1 MLYSPP
7 DPIDKEV
14 EAVTGKRP
22 LHFKSYLPGTLFILP
37 AFVLF
42 AVFIFIPLFYG
53 LVMSFTDYGGFNI
66 KPEFVG
72 FDNYARLLK
81 DDYFLISL
89 TNNLIYTLMFV
100 PLTMLLALLS
110 AVALNRILHLRRY
123 LRMAFYF
130 PQITSMVSIAI
141 VWGLLFNPMSG
152 PINHMLKAIGIANP
166 PEWLMSSQWALLAVV
181 LVAVWKSFG
190 YYMII
195 LLAGIQGI
203 PGHLYEAARL
213 DGANRFKQ
221 FMYVTL
227 PSLSP
232 TLFMVLILT
241 IINSF
246 QVFDLVSV
254 MTDGGPGRSTNVL
267 VFRIYQEAF
276 IHYRMGYAAAMS
288 TVLFLIIVIISV
300 IQFRLEKKWVTY

>member
-1 MLYSPP
+1 MISQRLR
-7 DPIDKEV
+7 
-14 EAVTGKRP
+14 G
-22 LHFKSYLPGTLFILP
+22 FKSYVPGTLFILP

-42 AVFIFIPLFYG
+42 AVFIFIPLIYG
-53 LVMSFTDYGGFNI
+53 LGMSFTDYGGFNL
-66 KPEFVG
+66 KANFVG
-72 FDNYARLLK
+72 AGNYAKLFH

-89 TNNLIYTLMFV
+89 KNNIIYTLVFV
-100 PLTMLLALLS
+100 PLTVLLALLS
-110 AVALNRILHLRRY
+110 AVALNGVRHLRKY

-152 PINHMLKAIGIANP
+152 PINTVLKGIGIANP
-166 PEWLMSSQWALLAVV
+166 PEWLMSSHWALLAVI

-203 PGHLYEAARL
+203 PEHLYESAKL
-213 DGANRFKQ
+213 DGANKFQQ
-221 FMYVTL
+221 FVYITL

-232 TLFMVLILT
+232 TLFMVLVLT

-288 TVLFLIIVIISV
+288 AVLFLIIMVISL
-300 IQFRLEKKWVTY
+300 IQFRMEKKWVTY

>member
-1 MLYSPP
+1 MTS
-7 DPIDKEV
+7 
-14 EAVTGKRP
+14 KR
-22 LHFKSYLPGTLFILP
+22 LANYKSYVPGTLFILP

-42 AVFIFIPLFYG
+42 AVFIFVPLIYG
-53 LVMSFTDYGGFNI
+53 FVMSFTDYGGFNVTPNFI
-66 KPEFVG
+66 G
-72 FDNYARLLK
+72 LNNYAHLFK
-81 DDYFLISL
+81 DDYFLVSL
-89 TNNLIYTLMFV
+89 KNNLVYTALFV
-100 PLTMLLALLS
+100 PLTMVLS
-110 AVALNRILHLRRY
+110 LFAAIALNNVLHLRKY

-130 PQITSMVSIAI
+130 PYITSMVSIAI
-141 VWGLLFNPMSG
+141 AWGLLFNPVSG
-152 PINHMLKAIGIANP
+152 PINYMLKAIGIANP
-166 PEWLMSSQWALLAVV
+166 PEWLMSSQWALLAII

-203 PGHLYEAARL
+203 PEHLYEAAEL
-213 DGANRFKQ
+213 DGASKFKQ
-221 FMYVTL
+221 FLYVTL

-276 IHYRMGYAAAMS
+276 INYRMGYAAAMS
-288 TVLFLIIVIISV
+288 TILFLIIMVISL

>member
-1 MLYSPP
+1 MT
-7 DPIDKEV
+7 
-14 EAVTGKRP
+14 AKR
-22 LHFKSYLPGTLFILP
+22 LQQYKSYVPGTLFILP
-37 AFVLF
+37 AFALF
-42 AVFIFIPLFYG
+42 AVFIMIPLVYG
-53 LVMSFTDYGGFNI
+53 LVMSFTDYGGFNMKAHFI
-66 KPEFVG
+66 G
-72 FDNYARLLK
+72 FDNYAQLFR
-81 DDYFLISL
+81 DDYFRVSL
-89 TNNLIYTLMFV
+89 KNNSIYTLLFV

-110 AVALNRILHLRRY
+110 AVALNSVLHLRKY

-141 VWGLLFNPMSG
+141 VWGLLFNPLSG
-152 PINHMLKAIGIANP
+152 PINQILKAVGIAHP
-166 PEWLMSSQWALLAVV
+166 PEWLMSSKWALVAIV

-203 PGHLYEAARL
+203 PEHLYESARL
-213 DGANRFKQ
+213 DGAGKLQQ
-221 FMYVTL
+221 FFYITL

-276 IHYRMGYAAAMS
+276 INYQMGYAAAMS
-288 TVLFLIIVIISV
+288 AVLFFIIMIISL
-300 IQFRLEKKWVTY
+300 IQFKLEKKWVTY

>member
-1 MLYSPP
+1 MTTRRLTHLKTYT
-7 DPIDKEV
+7 
-14 EAVTGKRP
+14 A
-22 LHFKSYLPGTLFILP
+22 GTLFILP

-42 AVFIFIPLFYG
+42 AVFILIPLVYG
-53 LVMSFTDYGGFNI
+53 LVMSFTDYGGFNV
-66 KPEFVG
+66 KPNFVG
-72 FDNYARLLK
+72 FDNYAKLVK
-81 DDYFLISL
+81 DDYFIVSL
-89 TNNLIYTLMFV
+89 KNNLIYTLLFV

-110 AVALNRILHLRRY
+110 AVALNNILHLRKY

-130 PQITSMVSIAI
+130 PYITSMVSIAI
-141 VWGLLFNPMSG
+141 VWGLLFNPLSG
-152 PINHMLKAIGIANP
+152 PINHILQAIGIDNP
-166 PEWLMSSQWALLAVV
+166 PQWLMSSQWALIAIV

-190 YYMII
+190 YYMVI

-203 PGHLYEAARL
+203 PEHLYESARL
-213 DGANRFKQ
+213 DGASRFKQ
-221 FMYVTL
+221 FLYITL

-232 TLFMVLILT
+232 TLFMVLVLT

-276 IHYRMGYAAAMS
+276 INYKMGYSAAMS
-288 TVLFLIIVIISV
+288 TVLFLIIMIISI
-300 IQFRLEKKWVTY
+300 IQFRLERKWVTY

>member
-1 MLYSPP
+1 MES
-7 DPIDKEV
+7 
-14 EAVTGKRP
+14 KR
-22 LHFKSYLPGTLFILP
+22 LVNFKSYIPGTLFILP

-42 AVFIFIPLFYG
+42 AIFIFIPLIYG

-66 KPEFVG
+66 KPNYVG
-72 FDNYARLLK
+72 LDNYSRLFK

-89 TNNLIYTLMFV
+89 KNNFIYAGLFV

-110 AVALNRILHLRRY
+110 AVAVNSVLHFRKY

-152 PINHMLKAIGIANP
+152 PINYVLKAIGIANP
-166 PEWLMSSQWALLAVV
+166 PEWLMSSHWALLAIVV
-181 LVAVWKSFG
+181 VAVWKSFG

-203 PGHLYEAARL
+203 PEHLYESAKL
-213 DGANRFKQ
+213 DGAGKFKQ
-221 FMYVTL
+221 FIYITL

-232 TLFMVLILT
+232 TLFMVLVLT

-267 VFRIYQEAF
+267 VFHIYQEAF
-276 IHYRMGYAAAMS
+276 LNYRMGYASAMS
-288 TVLFLIIVIISV
+288 IALFVIIMVISL

>member
-1 MLYSPP
+1 MINRRL
-7 DPIDKEV
+7 
-14 EAVTGKRP
+14 
-22 LHFKSYLPGTLFILP
+22 LHVKTYTAGTLFILP
-37 AFVLF
+37 AFALF
-42 AVFIFIPLFYG
+42 AVFIFIPLVYG
-53 LVMSFTDYGGFNI
+53 MYMSFTDYGGFNI
-66 KPEFVG
+66 KPNFVG
-72 FDNYARLLK
+72 WDNYAKLLR
-81 DDYFLISL
+81 DDYFLVSL
-89 TNNLIYTLMFV
+89 KNNFIYTGLFV
-100 PLTMLLALLS
+100 PITMLLALFSAIALS
-110 AVALNRILHLRRY
+110 NVLHLRKY

-141 VWGLLFNPMSG
+141 VWGLLLNPLSG
-152 PINHMLKAIGIANP
+152 PVNQMLKAIGITNP
-166 PEWLMSSQWALLAVV
+166 PEWLMSSKWALLSII
-181 LVAVWKSFG
+181 LVAAWKSFG

-203 PGHLYEAARL
+203 PEYLYESAKL
-213 DGANRFKQ
+213 DGAGKFQRFL
-221 FMYVTL
+221 YVTL
-227 PSLSP
+227 PGLSP
-232 TLFMVLILT
+232 TLFMVLLLT

-288 TVLFLIIVIISV
+288 TVLFLIILVISL

>member
-1 MLYSPP
+1 MTS
-7 DPIDKEV
+7 
-14 EAVTGKRP
+14 KR
-22 LHFKSYLPGTLFILP
+22 LHNYKSYIPGTLFILP
-37 AFVLF
+37 AFALF
-42 AVFIFIPLFYG
+42 AVFIFVPLVYG
-53 LVMSFTDYGGFNI
+53 MVMSFTDYGGFNM
-66 KPEFVG
+66 KPDFVG
-72 FDNYARLLK
+72 LDNYSRLLQ

-89 TNNLIYTLMFV
+89 KNNFVYTLLFV

-110 AVALNRILHLRRY
+110 AIALNSVLHLRKY

-141 VWGLLFNPMSG
+141 VWGLLFNPISG
-152 PINHMLKAIGIANP
+152 PINYILEAIGISNP
-166 PEWLMSSQWALLAVV
+166 PEWLMSSKWALLAVI

-203 PGHLYEAARL
+203 PEHLYESAKL
-213 DGANRFKQ
+213 DGAGKFQRFL
-221 FMYVTL
+221 YITL

-246 QVFDLVSV
+246 QVFDLISV

-276 IHYRMGYAAAMS
+276 INYRMGYAAAMS
-288 TVLFLIIVIISV
+288 TVLFLIIMVISF
-300 IQFRLEKKWVTY
+300 IQFKLEKKWVTY

>member
-1 MLYSPP
+1 MTS
-7 DPIDKEV
+7 
-14 EAVTGKRP
+14 RR
-22 LHFKSYLPGTLFILP
+22 LHHYKSYMTGSLFILP
-37 AFVLF
+37 AFILF
-42 AVFIFIPLFYG
+42 AIFIFIPLVYG
-53 LVMSFTDYGGFNI
+53 IMMSFTDYGGFNI
-66 KPEFVG
+66 KANFIG
-72 FDNYARLLK
+72 IRNYTKLLS

-89 TNNLIYTLMFV
+89 KNNFVYTLLFV
-100 PLTMLLALLS
+100 PLTMLFALFS
-110 AVALNRILHLRRY
+110 AIALNNIWHLRKY
-123 LRMAFYF
+123 LRMAFYL

-141 VWGLLFNPMSG
+141 VWGLLFNPLSG
-152 PINHMLKAIGIANP
+152 PINHILKAIGITNP
-166 PEWLMSSQWALLAVV
+166 PEWLMSSQWALFAIV

-203 PGHLYEAARL
+203 PEHLYESAKL
-213 DGANRFKQ
+213 DGAGKFKQ
-221 FMYVTL
+221 FLYITL
-227 PSLSP
+227 PGLSP

-267 VFRIYQEAF
+267 VLRIYQEAF

-288 TVLFLIIVIISV
+288 TVLFLIIMVISL
-300 IQFRLEKKWVTY
+300 IQFKLEKKWVNY

>member
-1 MLYSPP
+1 MTS
-7 DPIDKEV
+7 
-14 EAVTGKRP
+14 KR
-22 LHFKSYLPGTLFILP
+22 LHNYKSYIPGTLFILP
-37 AFVLF
+37 AFALF
-42 AVFIFIPLFYG
+42 AVFIFVPLVYG
-53 LVMSFTDYGGFNI
+53 MVMSFTDYGGFNM
-66 KPEFVG
+66 KPDFVG
-72 FDNYARLLK
+72 LDNYSRLLQ

-89 TNNLIYTLMFV
+89 KNNFVYTLLFV

-110 AVALNRILHLRRY
+110 AIALNSVLHLRKY

-141 VWGLLFNPMSG
+141 VWGLLFNPISG
-152 PINHMLKAIGIANP
+152 PINYILEAIGISNP
-166 PEWLMSSQWALLAVV
+166 PEWLMSSKWALLAVI

-203 PGHLYEAARL
+203 PEHLYESAKL
-213 DGANRFKQ
+213 DGAGKFQRFL
-221 FMYVTL
+221 YITL

-276 IHYRMGYAAAMS
+276 INYRMGYAAAMS
-288 TVLFLIIVIISV
+288 TVLFLIIMVISF
-300 IQFRLEKKWVTY
+300 IQFKLEKKWVTY

>member
-1 MLYSPP
+1 MTHRRL
-7 DPIDKEV
+7 
-14 EAVTGKRP
+14 
-22 LHFKSYLPGTLFILP
+22 LHYRTYTAGTLFILP
-37 AFVLF
+37 AFALF
-42 AVFIFIPLFYG
+42 AVFIFIPLVYG
-53 LVMSFTDYGGFNI
+53 LYMSFTDYGGFNI
-66 KPEFVG
+66 KPDFVG
-72 FDNYARLLK
+72 WDNYAKLLH

-89 TNNLIYTLMFV
+89 KNNLIYTGLFV
-100 PLTMLLALLS
+100 PVTMVLALLS
-110 AVALNRILHLRRY
+110 AIALNSVLHLRKY

-141 VWGLLFNPMSG
+141 VWGLLLNPLSG
-152 PINHMLKAIGIANP
+152 PVNQMLKAIGISSP
-166 PEWLMSSQWALLAVV
+166 PEWLMSSKWALPAII
-181 LVAVWKSFG
+181 LVAAWKSFG

-203 PGHLYEAARL
+203 PEYLYESAKL
-213 DGANRFKQ
+213 DGAGNFQRFL
-221 FMYVTL
+221 YVTL
-227 PSLSP
+227 PGLSP
-232 TLFMVLILT
+232 TLFMVLLLT
-241 IINSF
+241 VINSF

-288 TVLFLIIVIISV
+288 TVLFLIILVISL

>member
-1 MLYSPP
+1 MRGRLLN
-7 DPIDKEV
+7 KEY
-14 EAVTGKRP
+14 AT
-22 LHFKSYLPGTLFILP
+22 GTLFVLP
-37 AFVLF
+37 AFALF
-42 AVFIFIPLFYG
+42 AVFIFIPLIYGFY
-53 LVMSFTDYGGFNI
+53 LSFTDYGGFDL
-66 KPEFVG
+66 KPNFVG
-72 FDNYARLLK
+72 WDNYKDLLQ

-89 TNNLIYTLMFV
+89 KNNIVYTCLFV
-100 PLTMLLALLS
+100 PLTVALALLS
-110 AVALNRILHLRRY
+110 AIALNAILHLRRY

-141 VWGLLFNPMSG
+141 VWGLMLNPIRG
-152 PINHMLKAIGIANP
+152 PVNQVLKAIGIANP
-166 PEWLMSSQWALLAVV
+166 PEWLMSSRWALIAIV

-203 PGHLYEAARL
+203 PEYLYESAKL
-213 DGANRFKQ
+213 DGAGRFKR
-221 FMYVTL
+221 FLYITL

-232 TLFMVLILT
+232 TLFMVVILT

-276 IHYRMGYAAAMS
+276 INYKMGYAAAMS
-288 TVLFLIIVIISV
+288 AVLFLIIMIISI

>member
-1 MLYSPP
+1 MISQWLRS
-7 DPIDKEV
+7 I
-14 EAVTGKRP
+14 
-22 LHFKSYLPGTLFILP
+22 KSYVPGTLFILP

-42 AVFIFIPLFYG
+42 AVFIFIPLGYG
-53 LVMSFTDYGGFNI
+53 LGMSFTDYGGFNL
-66 KPEFVG
+66 KANFVG
-72 FDNYARLLK
+72 TDNYAKLFQ

-89 TNNLIYTLMFV
+89 KNNLIYTLVFV
-100 PLTMLLALLS
+100 PLTVLLALSS
-110 AVALNRILHLRRY
+110 AVALNGIRHLRKY

-152 PINHMLKAIGIANP
+152 PINTVLKGIGIANP
-166 PEWLMSSQWALLAVV
+166 PEWLMSSHWALLAII

-203 PGHLYEAARL
+203 PEHLYESAKL
-213 DGANRFKQ
+213 DGANKFQQ
-221 FMYVTL
+221 FLYITL

-232 TLFMVLILT
+232 TLFMVLVLT

-288 TVLFLIIVIISV
+288 AVLFLIIMVISL
-300 IQFRLEKKWVTY
+300 IQFRMEKKWVTY

>member
-1 MLYSPP
+1 MTPTRL
-7 DPIDKEV
+7 
-14 EAVTGKRP
+14 A
-22 LHFKSYLPGTLFILP
+22 SYRSYIPGTLFILP

-42 AVFIFIPLFYG
+42 AVFIFIPLIYG
-53 LVMSFTDYGGFNI
+53 FVMSFTDYGGFNVT
-66 KPEFVG
+66 PDFVG
-72 FDNYARLLK
+72 FTNYIHLFK
-81 DDYFLISL
+81 DDYFLVSL
-89 TNNLIYTLMFV
+89 KNNMVYTALFV
-100 PLTMLLALLS
+100 PLTMLLALFAAI
-110 AVALNRILHLRRY
+110 AVNHVLHLRKY

-130 PQITSMVSIAI
+130 PYITSMVSIAI
-141 VWGLLFNPMSG
+141 AWGLLFNPISG
-152 PINHMLKAIGIANP
+152 PINAILKSLGIANP
-166 PEWLMSSQWALLAVV
+166 PEWLMSSQWALLAII

-203 PGHLYEAARL
+203 PEHLYEAAEL
-213 DGANRFKQ
+213 DGAGKFKQ
-221 FMYVTL
+221 FLYVTL

-232 TLFMVLILT
+232 TLFMVLVLT

-254 MTDGGPGRSTNVL
+254 MTEGGPGRSTNVL

-288 TVLFLIIVIISV
+288 TVLFLIIMVISL

>member
-1 MLYSPP
+1 MAS
-7 DPIDKEV
+7 
-14 EAVTGKRP
+14 KR
-22 LHFKSYLPGTLFILP
+22 LHNFKSYVPGTMFILP

-42 AVFIFIPLFYG
+42 AVFIFIPLIYG
-53 LVMSFTDYGGFNI
+53 FVMSFTDYGGFNMKSNFI
-66 KPEFVG
+66 G
-72 FDNYARLLK
+72 FDNYSKLFH

-89 TNNLIYTLMFV
+89 KNNFIYTLLFV
-100 PLTMLLALLS
+100 PLTMLLALL
-110 AVALNRILHLRRY
+110 AAIALNNVLHLRKY

-141 VWGLLFNPMSG
+141 VWGLLLNPISG
-152 PINHMLKAIGIANP
+152 PINQMLKAIGISNP
-166 PEWLMSSQWALLAVV
+166 PEWLMSSSWALLAIV

-203 PGHLYEAARL
+203 PTHLYESAKL
-213 DGANRFKQ
+213 DGASKFQQ
-221 FMYVTL
+221 FLYITL

-254 MTDGGPGRSTNVL
+254 MTNGGPGRSTNVL

-276 IHYRMGYAAAMS
+276 MNYRMGYAAAMS
-288 TVLFLIIVIISV
+288 TVLFLIIMIISL
-300 IQFRLEKKWVTY
+300 IQFKLEKKWVTY

>member
-1 MLYSPP
+1 MRGRLLNREY
-7 DPIDKEV
+7 
-14 EAVTGKRP
+14 AT
-22 LHFKSYLPGTLFILP
+22 GTLFVLP
-37 AFVLF
+37 AFALF
-42 AVFIFIPLFYG
+42 AVFIFIPLIYGFY
-53 LVMSFTDYGGFNI
+53 LSFTDYGGFDL
-66 KPEFVG
+66 KPNFVG
-72 FDNYARLLK
+72 WDNYKDLLQ

-89 TNNLIYTLMFV
+89 KNNIVYTCLFV
-100 PLTMLLALLS
+100 PLTVALALLS
-110 AVALNRILHLRRY
+110 AIALNAILHLRRY

-141 VWGLLFNPMSG
+141 VWGLMLNPIRG
-152 PINHMLKAIGIANP
+152 PVNQVLKAIGIANP
-166 PEWLMSSQWALLAVV
+166 PEWLMSSRWALIAIV

-203 PGHLYEAARL
+203 PEYLYESAKL
-213 DGANRFKQ
+213 DGAGRFKR
-221 FMYVTL
+221 FLYITL

-232 TLFMVLILT
+232 TLFMVVILT

-276 IHYRMGYAAAMS
+276 INYKMGYAAAMS
-288 TVLFLIIVIISV
+288 AVLFLIIMIISI

>member
-1 MLYSPP
+1 MTNRRL
-7 DPIDKEV
+7 
-14 EAVTGKRP
+14 
-22 LHFKSYLPGTLFILP
+22 LHFKSYTAGTLFILP
-37 AFVLF
+37 AFALF
-42 AVFIFIPLFYG
+42 TVFIFIPLVYG
-53 LVMSFTDYGGFNI
+53 LYMSFTDYGGFNI
-66 KPEFVG
+66 KPDFVG
-72 FDNYARLLK
+72 WDNYAKLLR

-89 TNNLIYTLMFV
+89 KNNLIYTGLFV
-100 PLTMLLALLS
+100 PITMVLALFS
-110 AVALNRILHLRRY
+110 AIALNSVLHLRKY

-141 VWGLLFNPMSG
+141 VWGLLLNPLSG
-152 PINHMLKAIGIANP
+152 PVNQILKAVGISNP
-166 PEWLMSSQWALLAVV
+166 PEWLMSSKWALFAII
-181 LVAVWKSFG
+181 LVAAWKSFG

-203 PGHLYEAARL
+203 PEYLYESAKL
-213 DGANRFKQ
+213 DGAGKLQRFL
-221 FMYVTL
+221 YVTL
-227 PSLSP
+227 PGLSP
-232 TLFMVLILT
+232 TLFMVLLLT

-288 TVLFLIIVIISV
+288 SVLFLIILVISL

>member
-1 MLYSPP
+1 M
-7 DPIDKEV
+7 
-14 EAVTGKRP
+14 TGKR
-22 LHFKSYLPGTLFILP
+22 LLNYKSYMTGTLFILP

-42 AVFIFIPLFYG
+42 AVFILIPLVYG
-53 LVMSFTDYGGFNI
+53 IVMSFTDYGGFNI
-66 KPEFVG
+66 KPAVVG
-72 FDNYARLLK
+72 IDNYTKLLQ
-81 DDYFLISL
+81 DDYFRVSL
-89 TNNLIYTLMFV
+89 KNNFIYTLLFV

-110 AVALNRILHLRRY
+110 AIALNNILHLRKY

-130 PQITSMVSIAI
+130 PQITSMVSVAI

-152 PINHMLKAIGIANP
+152 PINHILEAIGITNP

-181 LVAVWKSFG
+181 IVAVWKSFG

-203 PGHLYEAARL
+203 PEHLYESAKL
-213 DGANRFKQ
+213 DGAGKLQQ
-221 FMYVTL
+221 FFYITL

-241 IINSF
+241 VINSF

-276 IHYRMGYAAAMS
+276 INYKMGYAAAMS
-288 TVLFLIIVIISV
+288 TVLFLIIMVISI